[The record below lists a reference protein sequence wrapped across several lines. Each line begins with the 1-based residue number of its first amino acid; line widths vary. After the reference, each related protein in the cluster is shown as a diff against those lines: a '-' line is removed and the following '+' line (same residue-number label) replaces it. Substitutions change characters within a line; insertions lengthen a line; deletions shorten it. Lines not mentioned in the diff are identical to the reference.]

1 MITMIYHILVS
12 RGKKRVVTD
21 VDCITLE
28 ESTNPLDLRG
38 PAAKKSK
45 PAPAPVIE
53 CIDID

>member
-1 MITMIYHILVS
+1 MITMIYLILVS